1 MGRICLFVKYKLRS
15 FGCASCSLKGV
26 FTSIPHTDSKPL
38 ECQWDILLTSR
49 GSDGLEMGCHWQH
62 IHHHTSRSILSGFVN
77 FLFNQPFAFPGAEP
91 YSISRYAVAGLVLG
105 LGTRF
110 QRHRSSRIQRPHTIL
125 HLSKADLFAFPTAI
139 QILLSQ
145 ECMRYDVFVIGTRM
159 PLSASD
165 KDKHHGT

>member
-1 MGRICLFVKYKLRS
+1 MSLGTSCGSCGFGWPVCWRQVMGRICLFVKYKLRS

-91 YSISRYAVAGLVLG
+91 YSISRYAVAGLVLAWA
-105 LGTRF
+105 LDFKGTG
-110 QRHRSSRIQRPHTIL
+110 RHGFRDLTRSCT
-125 HLSKADLFAFPTAI
+125 
-139 QILLSQ
+139 
-145 ECMRYDVFVIGTRM
+145 
-159 PLSASD
+159 
-165 KDKHHGT
+165 